1 MYNVHQGATLLPLHF
16 DSPEYNFNGQKLPSV
31 SASASKDSLGN
42 IHISLVNIDPAKSA
56 ELKLNINGD
65 NFKNVTGRI
74 LNSAK
79 IQDFNS
85 FENPEKVKPRAFK
98 EVKKTGSQLSL
109 TLPPASVVVL
119 TIK

>member
-1 MYNVHQGATLLPLHF
+1 MGFINVLGCRSL
-16 DSPEYNFNGQKLPSV
+16 DSI

-42 IHISLVNIDPAKSA
+42 IHISVVNIDPAKSA

-65 NFKNVTGRI
+65 DFKNVTGRI
-74 LNSAK
+74 LNSSK
-79 IQDFNS
+79 IRDFNS
-85 FENPEKVKPRAFK
+85 FENPEKIKPRVFK
-98 EVKKTGSQLSL
+98 DVKKAGNQLSL